1 MHQRWLLGAVTVGV
15 VWGAATIAF
24 DSSVWILDFLLH
36 LGPLLA
42 GVAVLV
48 ALIGWRPAGPA
59 SFQIEGDT
67 FVAPTNRRRTIEVAA
82 LLVVLISGTALG
94 IDWIAADG
102 GVFDILLAALPALLA
117 AALLLHSL
125 LIPTTVE
132 LRPEGLRIP
141 GRLHRV
147 DVPWEAI
154 RPGTPWAPRLRTQKL
169 ELLIATGYLVRPPAE
184 RRPRLDVPIDVLDI
198 HPWFLADAIRYYV
211 AHPEHR
217 ASIGRPAELERLSR
231 RLRDGGAP
239 PALPAGRTPTAL
251 PAGRTPTIV
260 RQATS
265 RESEEWTANHRS

>member
-15 VWGAATIAF
+15 VWGAAAIAF
-24 DSSVWILDFLLH
+24 DIPVWILDFLLH

-42 GVAVLV
+42 GVVVTV
-48 ALIGWRPAGPA
+48 ALVGWRPAGPA
-59 SFQIEGDT
+59 TFDVQADS
-67 FVAPTNRRRTIEVAA
+67 FVAPTNRRRTIEVSA
-82 LLVVLISGTALG
+82 LLVVLISATALG
-94 IDWIAADG
+94 IDWIASDG
-102 GVFDILLAALPALLA
+102 GAVDVALSALPALLA

-125 LIPTTVE
+125 LIPPTVE

-169 ELLIATGYLVRPPAE
+169 ELLIGTGYLVRPPRE

-217 ASIGRPAELERLSR
+217 AAIGRPAELERLSR

-239 PALPAGRTPTAL
+239 PALPP
-251 PAGRTPTIV
+251 GRTPTIV
-260 RQATS
+260 RQATAPD
-265 RESEEWTANHRS
+265 ESPAGHRR